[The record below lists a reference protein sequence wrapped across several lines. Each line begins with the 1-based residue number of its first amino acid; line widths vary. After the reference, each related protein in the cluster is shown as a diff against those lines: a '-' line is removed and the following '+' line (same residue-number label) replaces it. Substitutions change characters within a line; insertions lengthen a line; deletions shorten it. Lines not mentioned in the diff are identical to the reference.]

1 MIYIFRSIKYSILL
15 LVALLPLGIPLTSS
29 AQPVHQVAEGHTET
43 PEVQHGRA
51 SFYSNWFNGRR
62 TASGDIFSNSKM
74 TAAHMSLPFG
84 TRVQVTNLRNG
95 RKAIVTINDRGPYVP
110 HRIIDLSR
118 AAAEHLHMVDSGVQH
133 VRLKILD

>member
-15 LVALLPLGIPLTSS
+15 LVALLPLAVPFTSS
-29 AQPVHQVAEGHTET
+29 AHPVHRVAESHAEK
-43 PEVQHGRA
+43 PVIQRGRA

-74 TAAHMSLPFG
+74 TAAHMTLPFG

-95 RKAIVTINDRGPYVP
+95 RKAIVTINDRGPYVS

-133 VRLKILD
+133 VQLKILN